1 MCFSTPTPFF
11 LNSFIYGYKNR
22 PGFKQPPCCLGYS
35 QLSVF
40 AWRDFTGLMILCV
53 HRQEEHA
60 VNKQPSPIK
69 QQNVTVRVHEM
80 WSSCFMKLVI
90 LRICSFIRATISVL
104 ITATNHKLIIA
115 CISILACYSL
125 IFKPCLLLPS
135 KDFDFPKYKAQ
146 IQSVKVQNSFR
157 LFFIAQLQ
165 C

>member
-1 MCFSTPTPFF
+1 
-11 LNSFIYGYKNR
+11 
-22 PGFKQPPCCLGYS
+22 
-35 QLSVF
+35 
-40 AWRDFTGLMILCV
+40 MILCV

-69 QQNVTVRVHEM
+69 QQNFTVRVHEM

-115 CISILACYSL
+115 YISILACYSL

-157 LFFIAQLQ
+157 LFLLLNSSVEDKAACIAYCNHRAMFSAHIQHSFLHVYLGVFISCL
-165 C
+165 